1 MNTIGFAR
9 KKAIRNLAVVIVAG
23 ISLQSC
29 KTRTYTLSENYM
41 YVQKPGRESKR
52 WKLVWQD
59 NFDGTTLDTTKWTK
73 VPPGKS
79 NWDLHMS
86 SDARCYAQG
95 NGLLHL
101 KGIINPDTTVD
112 KRPYITGGIYTK
124 GKFAF
129 QYGKIEIRAKLGCAR
144 GAWPAM
150 WMLAATDKRGK
161 YPRNGEVDIM
171 EHLNYD
177 SSVYET
183 IHSYYTL
190 ELKQDK
196 NPPHYGTAK
205 IYLNDFNIFTLQWC
219 PDKFVYS
226 VNGVE
231 TFTYPRVKDVDPS
244 QWPFDQPFYILID
257 QQLGG
262 GWVGKISPEDLPVEM
277 IVDWVKVY
285 Q

>member
-1 MNTIGFAR
+1 M
-9 KKAIRNLAVVIVAG
+9 KKLVLS
-23 ISLQSC
+23 SLLICSFLSC
-29 KTRTYTLSENYM
+29 KVHPYSISENYM
-41 YVQKPGRESKR
+41 YAQKPNRENKN
-52 WKLVWQD
+52 WKLVWED
-59 NFDGTTLDTTKWTK
+59 NFDGSALDSTKWTK

-79 NWDLHMS
+79 NWDKHMS
-86 SDARCYAQG
+86 SDTRCYSL
-95 NGLLHL
+95 NDGLLHL
-101 KGIINPDTTVD
+101 KGISNPDTSID
-112 KRPYITGGIYTK
+112 KRPFLTGGVYSK

-129 QYGKIEIRAKLGCAR
+129 QYGKIEIRAKLGCAQ

-150 WMLAATDKRGK
+150 WMLAATDRHGA
-161 YPRNGEVDIM
+161 YPRNGEIDIM
-171 EHLNYD
+171 EHLNFD

-196 NPPHYGTAK
+196 VPPHYSTAK
-205 IYLNDFNIFTLQWC
+205 IRSNDFNVFGLQWY
-219 PDKFVYS
+219 PDRIVYS

-231 TFTYPRVKDVDPS
+231 TFTYPRVKNVDPS

-262 GWVGKISPEDLPVEM
+262 GWVGEIKAEDLPVEM
-277 IVDWVKVY
+277 VVDWVKVY